1 MVDNKVGLGYN
12 KNMKAEFMQSNNV
25 VLFPKQYNGPE
36 IPSLDQIVENTDM
49 MKHYHIQ
56 ETISNIIPMVFNQ
69 LDIAGF
75 DFADDEEAESEETLK
90 EGAFIV
96 ESLRALMCRHYGI
109 YHPFQ
114 DIWDNIFIHDV
125 LPDGEPMLKVV
136 DKINIEF
143 KKREENK

>member
-1 MVDNKVGLGYN
+1 
-12 KNMKAEFMQSNNV
+12 MKAEFMQSNNV
-25 VLFPKQYNGPE
+25 VAFPKQYNGPAV
-36 IPSLDQIVENTDM
+36 PSLDEIVENTDM
-49 MKHYHIQ
+49 MKHFHIQ
-56 ETISNIIPMVFNQ
+56 ETINNVIPMLFNQ

-75 DFADDEEAESEETLK
+75 EFDDEEEATSEESLK

-114 DIWDNIFIHDV
+114 EVWNNMFIPDIT
-125 LPDGEPMLKVV
+125 PQGEPMLRIV